1 MEEVSKVFSS
11 GIIRQNKTLNNNL
24 YELLNVKPAK
34 PLPKDDSDTPISCN
48 FIPKTDKFYVPKK
61 KSKLKVKTVRNIREV
76 MEKAVFAMLS
86 SEMERHKSILLRKI
100 RIGSSREEATKKFAK
115 TILRSSSPICKDV
128 WQMLTN
134 LNAEGHSHSAQY
146 VLWNHKSIQINGSR
160 GGKNKFICS
169 FDIGKDSIKNLN
181 ESFVKSPSISYRKK
195 ILHNSLHVKF
205 KPGPLSKKKFLDSS
219 YQKFQYGDSTI
230 VRLPKPGLDVKS
242 LYGTQL
248 SPTMINFLSENF
260 MRNTDGEITEK
271 WAEFSLSTLGVNKK
285 GGAQQS
291 EKGAI
296 VSFDLEYKC
305 NQNRILMRN
314 GTSYKKSDTISLED
328 EKSLSPEADI
338 DIVINK
344 ILDYVEIKLEE
355 DKLYTKEEC
364 VLSDLGGKADLI
376 TKDKIKRKFC
386 ELDRLDV
393 TVIKLSTAETEKT
406 KCTKD
411 CCSLGCIC
419 NSLECSYNLKT
430 HCSRVDC
437 MFVCKCMNSKRWY
450 APSTH
455 GSQSFS
461 GLEDLNKK
469 LNSRLAKEEQK
480 FRQTVILSGEKRI
493 MLKPQRRNW
502 KSSKRYAEFYSN
514 MCLKSETELKKE
526 LFVLIPKLTCDNCE
540 PWCMVHNLYKCFC
553 KGKFTELKSTTPE
566 QSETSNQV
574 TDVGQPTDT
583 ELIEKPT
590 NDPPK
595 TRSSLR
601 INESKTDISATKNIV
616 STVNE
621 VAKPKEIVECE
632 SFRCARAI
640 PYSGRKYSNEYYL
653 ETHKKIIEMEK
664 NDRRLLKK
672 MTSLMNIDME
682 SENPKPTQTQV
693 QLTTADENILNET
706 ECFPK
711 LSKEFFDQLPY
722 NPKMVAWII
731 ACYKHCKKCKTQ
743 GKIEKFLRPPRFMRI
758 GFYTWEFI
766 LSRYRETKNF
776 FLVTPDKPHKIFV
789 AINQKHP
796 KLQSYINIKDLSLD
810 DVQNYP
816 NEVQNLRKNVMVKED
831 TFWILRGLPYCWE
844 LYGVVKKKISEDM
857 EDEDIV
863 CSLKCD
869 EQEPLDLGKGPLSIC
884 YGFSDDE
891 TEESNSNNICIDV
904 EKNDSPILARY
915 DDNIVTDVEEVQFLE
930 NDDSKLNES
939 KINEN
944 VDCMTKWYLMSVE
957 NDFNELHFFKKGFF
971 VQYDHVVQA
980 INVSQTSKKTVK
992 LYCQKRN
999 SNVEDLIH
1007 FGIYA
1012 IPNDNRNV
1020 VVGPYEL
1027 DEPLGIEVVKKSE
1040 TEGNAKQTRGLCIT
1054 INKNYINKLIEDPLS
1069 FIPPQIQSRP
1079 MIPLQSKV
1087 SNDTENDT
1095 KPSTPDNTIPTTSHE
1110 DEIKDITNPK
1120 TQIKAPR
1127 VTKPMKPIK
1136 IRKSDGFYCVYPKF
1150 VHSSNNPGLAIIPKA
1165 CLSNS
1170 HPIQQFGVG
1179 APGAVSIR
1187 SQPQNTKPVAEI
1199 APQIKTGQSTTTKKF
1214 EGGMSILKPEEINKR
1229 VLEKMPGPSIE
1240 LGSLYN
1246 NLDKDIENFLAT
1258 VSVCTLRDEEEVYII
1273 SDEETVDEVKDVC
1286 IKSKNIPSLGC
1297 IPAKINGDG
1306 HISFEFPGFKYTDF
1320 YPKEEGYRKINL
1332 VLSRKVY
1339 VPKQLKIEWEIVE
1352 DIDDTTKKL
1361 EKGDLDADLVLTKQ
1375 GLKKRADIIKVV
1387 KMKKKPQTGP
1397 VSKKCIKKKKT
1408 KLDAVPDS
1416 DHLEYTKNLV
1426 SKKEDIM
1433 LALSK
1438 ADEKER
1444 QGMADRLNLILSKSE
1459 SH

>member
-1 MEEVSKVFSS
+1 MEEVSKVFRS
-11 GIIRQNKTLNNNL
+11 GIIRQNRALNNNL
-24 YELLNVKPAK
+24 CDLLKVKPAK

-48 FIPKTDKFYVPKK
+48 FIPKTDKYYVPKK

-76 MEKAVFAMLS
+76 MEKAVYVVLN
-86 SEMERHKSILLRKI
+86 SEMERHKNILLRKI
-100 RIGSSREEATKKFAK
+100 RIGSSREEATKKLAK
-115 TILRSSSPICKDV
+115 NILRSSSPICKDV

-134 LNAEGHSHSAQY
+134 LNPEGHSHSAQY
-146 VLWNHKSIQINGSR
+146 VLWNHKSIQINGSK

-181 ESFVKSPSISYRKK
+181 ESFVKSPSISHRKK
-195 ILHNSLHVKF
+195 ILQNSLHVKF

-230 VRLPKPGLDVKS
+230 VKLPKPGLDVKS

-248 SPTMINFLSENF
+248 SPSMINFLSENF
-260 MRNTDGEITEK
+260 MRNAEGQITEK

-291 EKGAI
+291 EKGAS

-314 GTSYKKSDTISLED
+314 GTSYNKSETMSLED
-328 EKSLSPEADI
+328 EKPLSPEADI
-338 DIVINK
+338 DIVLNK

-355 DKLYTKEEC
+355 EKLYTKEEC
-364 VLSDLGGKADLI
+364 VLSDSGGKVDLI
-376 TKDKIKRKFC
+376 TKDKSKRKFC

-406 KCTKD
+406 KCARD
-411 CCSLGCIC
+411 CCSFGCIC

-430 HCSRVDC
+430 HCGRVDC
-437 MFVCKCMNSKRWY
+437 MFVCKCINSKRWY

-455 GSQSFS
+455 GSQTFS

-480 FRQTVILSGEKRI
+480 FRQTVILSGEKSI
-493 MLKPQRRNW
+493 MLKPRRRNW

-553 KGKFTELKSTTPE
+553 KGKFTERKSTPTE
-566 QSETSNQV
+566 QSEISNQV
-574 TDVGQPTDT
+574 TDVYQPTDVD
-583 ELIEKPT
+583 LIERPS

-601 INESKTDISATKNIV
+601 INESKTDISSTNNIA
-616 STVNE
+616 SIVNE
-621 VAKPKEIVECE
+621 VAKPIEIVECD
-632 SFRCARAI
+632 SFRCARAN

-653 ETHKKIIEMEK
+653 ETNKKIIEMEK

-672 MTSLMNIDME
+672 MESLMNMDIE
-682 SENPKPTQTQV
+682 SEDPKPTETQL
-693 QLTTADENILNET
+693 QLVTADEKIPNET
-706 ECFPK
+706 KCVRKF
-711 LSKEFFDQLPY
+711 SKEFFDQLPY

-796 KLQSYINIKDLSLD
+796 KLLSYINIKDLSLD

-816 NEVQNLRKNVMVKED
+816 NEVQNLRTNAIVKED

-844 LYGVVKKKISEDM
+844 LYGVVKKKISDDM

-863 CSLKCD
+863 CSLNCD

-891 TEESNSNNICIDV
+891 TEESNSNNICVDV
-904 EKNDSPILARY
+904 EKNDSPILERY
-915 DDNIVTDVEEVQFLE
+915 DEDIVTDVEEVQLLV
-930 NDDSKLNES
+930 NDESES

-944 VDCMTKWYLMSVE
+944 VDSMTKWYLMTVE

-1027 DEPLGIEVVKKSE
+1027 DEPLGIEIVKKSE
-1040 TEGNAKQTRGLCIT
+1040 PEGNAKQTRGLCIT
-1054 INKNYINKLIEDPLS
+1054 INKKYINKLIDDPLS
-1069 FIPPQIQSRP
+1069 FIPSKIQSRP
-1079 MIPLQSKV
+1079 MIPLKNEV
-1087 SNDTENDT
+1087 SNNTENNT
-1095 KPSTPDNTIPTTSHE
+1095 IPSTPDNTTPTTSHE
-1110 DEIKDITNPK
+1110 DEIKDITNPE
-1120 TQIKAPR
+1120 TQIKAPN
-1127 VTKPMKPIK
+1127 VTKPIKPIK

-1150 VHSSNNPGLAIIPKA
+1150 IHSSNNPGLAIIPKA

-1170 HPIQQFGVG
+1170 HPIQQFGAGAPG
-1179 APGAVSIR
+1179 APGAVSIC
-1187 SQPQNTKPVAEI
+1187 SQSQNTPKPVAEI
-1199 APQIKTGQSTTTKKF
+1199 APQIKTSQSTTTKKF

-1229 VLEKMPGPSIE
+1229 VMEKMPGPSIE

-1258 VSVCTLRDEEEVYII
+1258 ASVCTLHDEEEVYII
-1273 SDEETVDEVKDVC
+1273 SDDETIDEVKDVW

-1297 IPAKINGDG
+1297 IPAKINSDD

-1320 YPKEEGYRKINL
+1320 YRKEEAYRKINL

-1352 DIDDTTKKL
+1352 DIEDTKKL
-1361 EKGDLDADLVLTKQ
+1361 EKGDLNADLVLTKQ
-1375 GLKKRADIIKVV
+1375 GLKKRAEIIKVV
-1387 KMKKKPQTGP
+1387 KLKKKLQSP
-1397 VSKKCIKKKKT
+1397 VSKKNIKKKKT
-1408 KLDAVPDS
+1408 KETVPYS
-1416 DHLEYTKNLV
+1416 DHLEYTKKLV

-1438 ADEKER
+1438 ADDKER
-1444 QGMADRLNLILSKSE
+1444 QNMADRLSLILSKSE